1 MDKLVRERKSLEPR
15 LKRISEA
22 LEKLR
27 GTDAEEV
34 DVQTELDAL
43 NEVWAAFCAVHKR
56 ILDVGEDDKA
66 YEDAVQQQARFESY
80 YITLK
85 NRLLKI
91 LKAVKDRDNAATER
105 AAQPD
110 IIKQLAD
117 QQAELLRMM
126 STSMAAPSIASAVT
140 HPNEATTTL
149 SDLKLPRMNMPVFSG
164 NYLEWQS
171 FYDLFDSLVH
181 KNVMLKDS
189 QKLYFL
195 KTNLAGEA
203 ASLISHLKIEDANY
217 RTALDKLKTRYDKP
231 REIANQHIKR
241 FLVQPTLTSPSSY
254 GLRSLHDV
262 SDEVIRALQAMNRED
277 RDTWLLYIL
286 SEKID
291 PDTKQ
296 LWCQKIAEMDEENI
310 NLQCFLKFIESRSF
324 ALQSSQP
331 PRTKTNVPF
340 KQPSKFQPPCKS
352 ASAFVAT
359 NSTSC
364 NVCNKQ
370 NHQLYQCG
378 KFLHMNHEDRITHVN
393 RMKLCNNCLKVHPGE
408 RCQSGT
414 CRKCNSFHH
423 TLLHPNMPSTNTHS
437 TGPAVMAP
445 ANPGLSAQSLI
456 SALDSPNGPDASNV
470 LLATVAINVL
480 DSHGRPHACRAVLD
494 CASQVNFIS
503 DKLCRQLR
511 LKTQAADLNLEG
523 ISSTPAHVD
532 RCADITISSRCT
544 DFRTSTSCMV
554 LEKITK
560 MLPCKPA
567 NIVDWPIPGSIHL
580 ADPLFHRPGEV
591 EVLLG
596 IELFFQLL
604 EPGKITLSTDGTLPT
619 LQNTKL
625 GWVVAGRYNKVNNS
639 YGSHTPTCLLAS
651 TEDTLSQQLRKFW
664 EFEEYLP
671 ASNHLTEEEQLCEK
685 HFSDHT
691 IRDESGKFVVRL
703 PFLRDPT
710 QLGESKQ
717 IAEKRLRY
725 LEKKLDR
732 NQQLKDE
739 YHAFIREYIDL
750 GHMSLVSATN
760 TDSKSVY
767 LPHHCVLKTTS
778 STTKCR
784 VVFDA
789 SAKTTSGLSLNEVL
803 MCGPVLQ
810 DSLINILIR
819 FRFPPIV
826 LASDAKQMYRMIW
839 LNELDRDLL
848 KVLWRWTNEECIKEY
863 RLNTVTF
870 GTKSASYLATKCV
883 QQLLESFRHQ
893 YPVAVEKA
901 EKGIYVDDILT
912 GASSEAEAKNLR
924 LQLTE
929 IFAAGGFHLRKWASN
944 SAEVLEGVPDADLEV
959 KIPIDG
965 NPNSTIKALGMQWQ
979 PCSDEFHFS
988 YQPTEILQSTKRI
1001 ILSQIASLF
1010 DPLGLLSPIIVK
1022 AKLVM
1027 QRMWELKV
1035 AWDATPPG
1043 ELTKGWLVLVQKF
1056 SLLNSF
1062 QIPRRV
1068 IDMRNWS
1075 RLYLHGYC
1083 DASDVAMGAC
1093 IYIRSVSDDNRTS
1106 SHLLCSKSKLAPIG
1120 NNRMTIPRLELRAAA
1135 ILARLMSNVRE
1146 ALSSTAFHE
1155 IRAFSDSKVV
1165 LAWLAGGAARWKT
1178 FVANRVAEISSH
1190 LPYINWAHVG
1200 TLDNPADLVSRGVFP
1215 DQLQANSLWWHGPSW
1230 EATTINC
1237 ESPSIDNLNTD
1248 ERRQIDR
1255 EQRTTAV
1262 VFYCKRQSFSG

>member
-1 MDKLVRERKSLEPR
+1 
-15 LKRISEA
+15 
-22 LEKLR
+22 
-27 GTDAEEV
+27 
-34 DVQTELDAL
+34 
-43 NEVWAAFCAVHKR
+43 
-56 ILDVGEDDKA
+56 
-66 YEDAVQQQARFESY
+66 
-80 YITLK
+80 
-85 NRLLKI
+85 
-91 LKAVKDRDNAATER
+91 
-105 AAQPD
+105 
-110 IIKQLAD
+110 
-117 QQAELLRMM
+117 
-126 STSMAAPSIASAVT
+126 
-140 HPNEATTTL
+140 
-149 SDLKLPRMNMPVFSG
+149 
-164 NYLEWQS
+164 
-171 FYDLFDSLVH
+171 
-181 KNVMLKDS
+181 
-189 QKLYFL
+189 
-195 KTNLAGEA
+195 
-203 ASLISHLKIEDANY
+203 
-217 RTALDKLKTRYDKP
+217 
-231 REIANQHIKR
+231 
-241 FLVQPTLTSPSSY
+241 
-254 GLRSLHDV
+254 
-262 SDEVIRALQAMNRED
+262 MNRED

-340 KQPSKFQPPCKS
+340 KQPSKFQPPCKN

-378 KFLHMNHEDRITHVN
+378 KFLHMNH
-393 RMKLCNNCLKVHPGE
+393 
-408 RCQSGT
+408 
-414 CRKCNSFHH
+414 
-423 TLLHPNMPSTNTHS
+423 
-437 TGPAVMAP
+437 
-445 ANPGLSAQSLI
+445 
-456 SALDSPNGPDASNV
+456 
-470 LLATVAINVL
+470 
-480 DSHGRPHACRAVLD
+480 
-494 CASQVNFIS
+494 
-503 DKLCRQLR
+503 
-511 LKTQAADLNLEG
+511 
-523 ISSTPAHVD
+523 
-532 RCADITISSRCT
+532 
-544 DFRTSTSCMV
+544 
-554 LEKITK
+554 
-560 MLPCKPA
+560 
-567 NIVDWPIPGSIHL
+567 
-580 ADPLFHRPGEV
+580 
-591 EVLLG
+591 
-596 IELFFQLL
+596 
-604 EPGKITLSTDGTLPT
+604 
-619 LQNTKL
+619 
-625 GWVVAGRYNKVNNS
+625 
-639 YGSHTPTCLLAS
+639 
-651 TEDTLSQQLRKFW
+651 
-664 EFEEYLP
+664 
-671 ASNHLTEEEQLCEK
+671 EQLCEK

-717 IAEKRLRY
+717 IAEKRLRC

-750 GHMSLVSATN
+750 GHMSLVSDTN

-767 LPHHCVLKTTS
+767 LPHHCVLKTTN

-789 SAKTTSGLSLNEVL
+789 SAKTTSGLSLNDVL

-819 FRFPPIV
+819 FRFPSIV
-826 LASDAKQMYRMIW
+826 LASVARQMYRMIW

-924 LQLTE
+924 QQLTE
-929 IFAAGGFHLRKWASN
+929 IFAAGGFQLRKWASN
-944 SAEVLEGVPDADLEV
+944 SAEVSEGVPDADLEV
-959 KIPIDG
+959 KIPIDE

-979 PCSDEFHFS
+979 PCSDQFHFS
-988 YQPTEILQSTKRI
+988 YQPTEILQPTKRI

-1027 QRMWELKV
+1027 QRMW
-1035 AWDATPPG
+1035 
-1043 ELTKGWLVLVQKF
+1043 
-1056 SLLNSF
+1056 
-1062 QIPRRV
+1062 IPRRV

-1093 IYIRSVSDDNRTS
+1093 IYIRAVSDDNRTS

-1135 ILARLMSNVRE
+1135 ILARLISNVRE
-1146 ALSSTAFHE
+1146 ALSSTTFHE

-1200 TLDNPADLVSRGVFP
+1200 TLDNPADLVSRVCFP
-1215 DQLQANSLWWHGPSW
+1215 INSSKLSLVAWTKLGGNDDKLR
-1230 EATTINC
+1230 IIFN
-1237 ESPSIDNLNTD
+1237 
-1248 ERRQIDR
+1248 
-1255 EQRTTAV
+1255 
-1262 VFYCKRQSFSG
+1262 RQSQYR